1 MIKSYQFINCTT
13 GEITAE
19 FPNEK
24 EAAGAIRDI
33 ILPEHPHWLS
43 ELIVHVVTD
52 QEATAYTMYEFAV
65 QARVIK
71 GKVKVKK

>member
-1 MIKSYQFINCTT
+1 MKKAYAFINRTT
-13 GEITAE
+13 GEIIAE

-33 ILPEHPHWLS
+33 ILPEHPHWMS

-52 QEATAYTMYEFAV
+52 HDAIAYNLYDFAV
-65 QARVIK
+65 QTRVIK
-71 GKVKVKK
+71 GKVKV